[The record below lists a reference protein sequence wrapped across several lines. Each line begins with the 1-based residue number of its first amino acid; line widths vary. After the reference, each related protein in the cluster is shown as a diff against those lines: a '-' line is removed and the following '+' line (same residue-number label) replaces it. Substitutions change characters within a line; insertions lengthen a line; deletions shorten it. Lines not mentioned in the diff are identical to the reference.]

1 MTGPGP
7 LGDDRERSRSD
18 SAPHGLRDTI
28 AADPL
33 GLAVHRTWEGDGSG
47 KGGAAPGPSDRWA
60 LARLVAVVAAV
71 LVLAYA
77 AGVGETVLLVLAL
90 IVCIVLHELGH
101 FLTAKAAGMKVT
113 EFFVGFGPTVWSVRR
128 GETEYGV
135 KGIPLGGYCR
145 IIGMHN
151 LEEVDP
157 ADEARTYRQKPL
169 GRRLS
174 VALAGSA
181 MHFLIALAVLFAM
194 FFWTGDSNNYL
205 AVPADNPVIG
215 VYGLAQGRLSPAE
228 QAGIKVGDR
237 VVSVDGHHFATF
249 TALGAYIR
257 ARPDQRLTVV
267 LNRRGHLLTVEA
279 TTVNEAKFAPAV
291 PVGTPPTQPTGY
303 LGVAVSD
310 VVHSGFVRSID
321 ETGGAWVHSSALTL
335 DALGRLVT
343 LHGIHSYFH
352 MLSSQKAADSGNPSG
367 VRFESPV
374 GVVRLF
380 HTAAADGAGTVLYL
394 LAVVNLSLGIFN
406 LIPLLPLDG
415 GHVAIALYEGARS
428 RRRRRYYADV
438 NKLLPA
444 FLRGDR
450 PDRVPRGH
458 IPVSRRQRPRRLRSP
473 ATTAALSRVAP

>member
-1 MTGPGP
+1 VTGEPGAP
-7 LGDDRERSRSD
+7 GD
-18 SAPHGLRDTI
+18 HIGLRDAI

-33 GLAVHRTWEGDGSG
+33 GLAAHRNWEGDGG
-47 KGGAAPGPSDRWA
+47 AGAGGSTAPPPDRWA
-60 LARLVAVVAAV
+60 LARLLATVGVV

-101 FLTAKAAGMKVT
+101 FLAAKAAGIKVT
-113 EFFVGFGPTVWSVRR
+113 EFFVGFGPRVWSVRR

-151 LEEVDP
+151 LEEVAP

-169 GRRLS
+169 WRRLS

-205 AVPADNPVIG
+205 AVPASNPIIG
-215 VYGLAQGRLSPAE
+215 VYGLAGGRLSPAE
-228 QAGIKVGDR
+228 QAGLKVGDR
-237 VVSVDGHHFATF
+237 IVSVDGRHFSTF
-249 TALGAYIR
+249 TELGAYIQ
-257 ARPDQRLTVV
+257 ARPDHRLTVV
-267 LNRRGHLLTVEA
+267 VERHGHRLTLYP
-279 TTVNEAKFAPAV
+279 TTVDEARFAA
-291 PVGTPPTQPTGY
+291 VGTGQAQPTKPTGY
-303 LGVAVSD
+303 LGVAVGD
-310 VVHSGFVRSID
+310 VVHSGFVASIR

-343 LHGIHSYFH
+343 FGGIHSYFH
-352 MLSSQKAADSGNPSG
+352 MLSSQKAADSPSPNG

-428 RRRRRYYADV
+428 RRKRPYHADV
-438 NKLLPA
+438 NKLLPLFYLA
-444 FLRGDR
+444 ITVIVFLG
-450 PDRVPRGH
+450 
-458 IPVSRRQRPRRLRSP
+458 
-473 ATTAALSRVAP
+473 ATSLFLDIRDLVA